1 MYQSLHTTLI
11 GLGGEPFEVQIK
23 TWEMHQTAE
32 YGIAAHWRYKEGSRG
47 DKDFD
52 EKLAWLRRTLEWQ
65 QDVKDTREF
74 MESLKIDLF
83 SATVFVF
90 TPKGD
95 VIELPAD
102 SCPVDFA
109 YRVHTE
115 VGHRCIGAKVNG
127 RIVPLEYRLKNG
139 DIVEILTS
147 KQSNGPSRDWLNFV
161 KTSQAK
167 SRIKSWFKKEQRQEN
182 IIKGRQSELELK
194 RNNLDTREFLKEE
207 RLAEIASKFSFNRA
221 EDLYAA
227 IGDGGGYRQPGYR
240 QA

>member
-1 MYQSLHTTLI
+1 MLCHPGVIHTQWKPLPGRFKDYIATPKPNMYQSLHTTLI

-32 YGIAAHWRYKEGSRG
+32 YGIAAHWRYKEGTPG

-115 VGHRCIGAKVNG
+115 VGHRCIGAKS
-127 RIVPLEYRLKNG
+127 
-139 DIVEILTS
+139 T
-147 KQSNGPSRDWLNFV
+147 
-161 KTSQAK
+161 
-167 SRIKSWFKKEQRQEN
+167 
-182 IIKGRQSELELK
+182 
-194 RNNLDTREFLKEE
+194 
-207 RLAEIASKFSFNRA
+207 
-221 EDLYAA
+221 AA
-227 IGDGGGYRQPGYR
+227 
-240 QA
+240 